1 MTRPDEHPDYLIHP
15 FAQPPV
21 FGEPSS
27 GKSRP
32 TTIAPVL
39 EGEARTA
46 EEVRHEVEQTD
57 PHLAAQRQTRTKG

>member
-15 FAQPPV
+15 FGTPASNPWAQPPV

-39 EGEARTA
+39 GGEARTA
-46 EEVRHEVEQTD
+46 EEVR
-57 PHLAAQRQTRTKG
+57 QTRTKG